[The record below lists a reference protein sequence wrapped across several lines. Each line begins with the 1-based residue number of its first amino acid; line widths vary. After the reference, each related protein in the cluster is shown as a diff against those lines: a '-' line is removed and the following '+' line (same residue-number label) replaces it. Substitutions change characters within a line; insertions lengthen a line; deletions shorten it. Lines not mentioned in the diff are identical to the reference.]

1 MSIPKTTV
9 VLWFCS
15 SSPEMLQQW
24 SSVPQQPQQ
33 KSLSVVTT
41 VWGGMTPTSQT
52 SPYSN
57 TRLPGAYTNKAMYNS
72 SVQPGFNAASPPM
85 QKGPPYNTATM
96 SYNRQTPGPG
106 SVYNQQK
113 SVLYSFENSV
123 LWGFFIFCLNITFVI
138 FCILQNSR
146 TLWCLH
152 CLRMVQ
158 MKQKYLAN
166 PAIPYFYI
174 ERLKVT

>member
-1 MSIPKTTV
+1 MTV

-24 SSVPQQPQQ
+24 SSVPQPQ

-57 TRLPGAYTNKAMYNS
+57 SRLPGAYTNKAMYNS
-72 SVQPGFNAASPPM
+72 SVQSGFNAASPPM
-85 QKGPPYNTATM
+85 QKPPYNSSSM
-96 SYNRQTPGPG
+96 SYNRQTP
-106 SVYNQQK
+106 SAVYNQQK
-113 SVLYSFENSV
+113 WVLHSRYGLV
-123 LWGFFIFCLNITFVI
+123 DFFKFCLTATFVI
-138 FCILQNSR
+138 FCVWQWGLHNSR

-152 CLRMVQ
+152 FLRRVQ
-158 MKQKYLAN
+158 MKKIIWRKQPLH
-166 PAIPYFYI
+166 IYI
-174 ERLKVT
+174 